1 MSTIAFKKYRI
12 FSTLAVAAISIGIV
26 ATDASRIHARPAQPV
41 QIIPPPPVSTDAVS
55 WQQFVLAVSPSGTVG
70 KVTYE
75 TFASDQDIYVANPCS
90 STPKKGCNV
99 PTWPSASSSKGS
111 KLLQRSLLG
120 RAHMR
125 AAMATRGAGHFAVQ
139 VIGPAQGCGTPS
151 GLAGAAAGS
160 GFPKGGC
167 VGEEVRRDRAT
178 FNYLVANG
186 LWSSAGISTYYG
198 TKQPVSVPW
207 NALEVKADW
216 IPVSTLA
223 TWLGQPTSFITSN
236 FYTSSAS
243 VGSGPATTYAMTSM
257 HISVKTPGF
266 PDWIW
271 ADFENAYTPGRC
283 DQTGC
288 NDSFG
293 AATPSV
299 PANAKAWGQY
309 GACPKSSAAT
319 ALLSQANVAPIFN
332 NYCLTGS
339 QSTFGTSTNPILL
352 GSPIIEPL
360 NANVPMAKSSCIS
373 CHAGASFN
381 ASGGPANVGEPIG
394 PHGPPPGYTGY
405 DFMWGLLFAQ

>member
-1 MSTIAFKKYRI
+1 MSIFAFRKNRL
-12 FSTLAVAAISIGIV
+12 FAALAVAAISVGAITVSGSQIN
-26 ATDASRIHARPAQPV
+26 AKPAQIV
-41 QIIPPPPVSTDAVS
+41 PPPFGSTDAVS
-55 WQQFVLAVSPSGTVG
+55 WQQFILAVAPSGVTG

-75 TFASDQDIYVANPCS
+75 TFASDQDIYVSNPCT
-90 STPKKGCNV
+90 TPPTKGCNV
-99 PTWPSASSSKGS
+99 PTWPSASSSQGS

-125 AAMATRGAGHFAVQ
+125 AAMATRGAGRFTVQ
-139 VIGPAQGCGTPS
+139 VIGPAQGCGTPP
-151 GLAGAAAGS
+151 GLNGAAAGS
-160 GFPKGGC
+160 GFPSAGC

-178 FNYLVANG
+178 FDYLVANG
-186 LWSSAGISTYYG
+186 LWSSAGLTKYYA

-223 TWLGQPTSFITSN
+223 TWLGQPASFVTAN

-243 VGSGPATTYAMTSM
+243 VGTGPATTYAMTSM

-266 PDWIW
+266 PNWIW

-293 AATPSV
+293 AVTQTV

-309 GACPKSSAAT
+309 GACPKSQAVAT
-319 ALLSQANVAPIFN
+319 MMTQANVAPVFA
-332 NYCLTGS
+332 NYCMTGS
-339 QSTFGTSTNPILL
+339 QSSFGTAAKPTLL

-381 ASGGPANVGEPIG
+381 ASGPGHVGEPVG
-394 PHGPPPGYTGY
+394 PHAPPAGYTGY
-405 DFMWGLLFAQ
+405 DLMWGVLFAQ